1 MVETYSRNDQM
12 GSRDPAKT
20 SAKGNTMTQAAS
32 VVQDAAEQAKSAG
45 RDLKD
50 RAADLASTSA
60 DTLRNQASDMADKAK
75 DFASQTGEK
84 VKQVVDDQRGIGA
97 DYVDNLADT
106 MRRAAREFDSDLPI
120 AGAYIRKAA
129 AQIENVSDAVRTG
142 DLEEILKGAQ
152 SFARRQPTAFL
163 GLSVLAGFGVVRFL
177 KSSAGSSSQSSGSG
191 TNHDPAGGSYS
202 AANDQSRAPS
212 GPSVNR
218 VGGYSQSG
226 TMPRP
231 S

>member
-1 MVETYSRNDQM
+1 MVETYSRNDQT
-12 GSRDPAKT
+12 GSRDSAK
-20 SAKGNTMTQAAS
+20 SPAKGNTMSQPGS
-32 VVQDAAEQAKSAG
+32 MVQDVAEQAKSAG
-45 RDLKD
+45 RDFKD

-60 DTLRNQASDMADKAK
+60 DTIRNQASDMAEKAK

-84 VKQVVDDQRGIGA
+84 VKQVVDDQRGVGA
-97 DYVDNLADT
+97 DYVGNLADT

-142 DLEEILKGAQ
+142 DFQEILKGAQ

-177 KSSAGSSSQSSGSG
+177 KSSAGSG
-191 TNHDPAGGSYS
+191 TQAYRPDRDAAGGGYS
-202 AANDQSRAPS
+202 AARDQSRGPS

-218 VGGYSQSG
+218 GGGYSQSG
-226 TMPRP
+226 TMSRP